1 MENSCL
7 HVIFS
12 ISWNRCSLQFHVE
25 NSHSNPICVISAISH
40 DIAQNLQMFHS
51 KSGKMRKNWKSCNFL
66 ISCFMQ
72 MLRSDITFT
81 LESRF
86 TLILTMIRGMFEF
99 EAQYIKITKYDFDRQ
114 HQDTTFYN
122 GLKKKI
128 EEVEDQI

>member
-40 DIAQNLQMFHS
+40 DIAQKLANVSLKIM
-51 KSGKMRKNWKSCNFL
+51 KNGKSCNFL

-114 HQDTTFYN
+114 HQNTTFYN